1 MLVHERVKFI
11 KFDDIELSSH
21 GYYQGYSVCEF
32 ETKNGPKIIK
42 SKIPTMLQKPDQNIL
57 ETSAIV
63 EYDTDDIEK
72 YQIVEFYN
80 HSKIYLTIV
89 FTIVFTIILIVLL
102 WIITTRYGHS
112 IGTVNNPYPGPT
124 NI

>member
-1 MLVHERVKFI
+1 MIAHERVKFI
-11 KFDDIELSSH
+11 KFDDIELSPR
-21 GYYQGYSVCEF
+21 GYYQGYPVCEF

-42 SKIPTMLQKPDQNIL
+42 SKIPTKLQRPDQDAP

-63 EYDTDDIEK
+63 EYDTDDIER

-80 HSKIYLTIV
+80 QGKIYLTIA
-89 FTIVFTIILIVLL
+89 IVVIVVILV
-102 WIITTRYGHS
+102 WVITMRYGHS

>member
-1 MLVHERVKFI
+1 MIVRERVKSI
-11 KFDDIELSSH
+11 KFDDIELSLH
-21 GYYQGYSVCEF
+21 GYYQGYPVCEF
-32 ETKNGPKIIK
+32 DTKNGPKIIK
-42 SKIPTMLQKPDQNIL
+42 SKIPTRLQQPNHNVP

-80 HSKIYLTIV
+80 QGKIYRN
-89 FTIVFTIILIVLL
+89 IIIAVIAIILL
-102 WIITTRYGHS
+102 WILTIRFGHS
-112 IGTVNNPYPGPT
+112 IGVVNNPYLLNSL

>member
-1 MLVHERVKFI
+1 MIVRERVKFI
-11 KFDDIELSSH
+11 KFDDIELSSN

-42 SKIPTMLQKPDQNIL
+42 SKIPTKLQQPNQEVP

-63 EYDTDDIEK
+63 EYDTDDIER

-80 HSKIYLTIV
+80 QGKIYLN
-89 FTIVFTIILIVLL
+89 TIIAVIAIILL
-102 WIITTRYGHS
+102 WILTIHYGHS
-112 IGTVNNPYPGPT
+112 IGTISNPYLPNPV

>member
-1 MLVHERVKFI
+1 MIVRERVKFI
-11 KFDDIELSSH
+11 KFDDIELSSN

-42 SKIPTMLQKPDQNIL
+42 SKIPTKLQQPNQEAP

-63 EYDTDDIEK
+63 EYDTDDIER

-80 HSKIYLTIV
+80 QSKLYLAIAIV
-89 FTIVFTIILIVLL
+89 ILAVILV

-112 IGTVNNPYPGPT
+112 IGTIDNPYPPNPV

>member
-1 MLVHERVKFI
+1 MIVHERVKFI

-42 SKIPTMLQKPDQNIL
+42 SKIPTKLQKPDQNVP

-63 EYDTDDIEK
+63 EYDTDDIER

-80 HSKIYLTIV
+80 QGKLYLTIV
-89 FTIVFTIILIVLL
+89 VTVLVILLV
-102 WIITTRYGHS
+102 WIITMRYGHS
-112 IGTVNNPYPGPT
+112 IGAAGNPCPGP
-124 NI
+124 IQI